1 MNEAIET
8 LKKYFSEESNTIHFH
23 GDNSFVTHFAEVLFE
38 GISREYEAP
47 DLYIKY
53 GNELWIIEHFEF
65 DCFKSSRKGST
76 YKREQSRINKIEENI
91 KPTKEGVV
99 FHNTIDAN
107 SSYNDYVNNVAKIF
121 NSHYQKIEKY
131 KSNLINDKVA
141 DENTRFITLFLIDD
155 VSPLGSSYVDE
166 QGKWRAI
173 ILAHS
178 KEFLNL
184 LRESP
189 LLNGVLAVSCCSKEK
204 FIWFIDGKQI
214 DEYYLNAEDYSNCK
228 FMNFKPHIVGFKI
241 EL

>member
-1 MNEAIET
+1 MISNAKSTNQSLAKEERVKNEAIET

-131 KSNLINDKVA
+131 KSNLIND
-141 DENTRFITLFLIDD
+141 
-155 VSPLGSSYVDE
+155 
-166 QGKWRAI
+166 
-173 ILAHS
+173 
-178 KEFLNL
+178 
-184 LRESP
+184 
-189 LLNGVLAVSCCSKEK
+189 
-204 FIWFIDGKQI
+204 
-214 DEYYLNAEDYSNCK
+214 
-228 FMNFKPHIVGFKI
+228 
-241 EL
+241 